1 MRPGLWCPRVGP
13 VTGGVRI
20 APQAMWGRRRAEYA
34 GDNRDRGRRDSRDRV
49 AFAAGGALGSS
60 TPQRRGGVISP
71 RSMLTGRGL
80 LIGTAAL
87 VFSLFVGFFAEF

>member
-1 MRPGLWCPRVGP
+1 MRPGLWSPRVGP

-20 APQAMWGRRRAEYA
+20 APQAMWGRRRAELA
-34 GDNRDRGRRDSRDRV
+34 GDNRDRGRRDSRDRLT
-49 AFAAGGALGSS
+49 FAAGGALGSS

-87 VFSLFVGFFAEF
+87 GLVFAFSFAGFS